1 MLRIKLILLFLIML
15 LIAKFRF
22 GKKEN
27 FSQCPSPNCSE
38 DSPCPSPNCSEDSP
52 CSSGDCS
59 ENNDKKDNTSTDKKD
74 NTSTNTTNDNSPT
87 PSPDSRNITGVEIIF
102 QCDGCSID
110 SFTEEEKRD
119 IINGILN
126 KFTELNIEN
135 VEFKRG
141 FVRVLIFLD
150 LDEIDEEYIRNMVK
164 TIKKDKIEMFI
175 NKFKL
180 ETFDSKI
187 LYEHDED
194 YKINKRSGCHSSGRN
209 NRNNMN
215 NFMKILKEG
224 GEKNVILQ
232 FKPCGPANIFA
243 PHIEIGRGT

>member
-1 MLRIKLILLFLIML
+1 MLRTNLILLFLIML
-15 LIAKFRF
+15 LIAKLCF

-27 FSQCPSPNCSE
+27 FTQNE
-38 DSPCPSPNCSEDSP
+38 APCPSPNCSSESSCPSP
-52 CSSGDCS
+52 NCSSESSCPSGDCS
-59 ENNDKKDNTSTDKKD
+59 SESNKSNTKK
-74 NTSTNTTNDNSPT
+74 
-87 PSPDSRNITGVEIIF
+87 ITGVEIIF
-102 QCDGCSID
+102 QCDGCTID
-110 SFTEEEKRD
+110 NFSDSEKRD

-150 LDEIDEEYIRNMVK
+150 LDEIDEDYVRKMVK

-175 NKFKL
+175 NKFTL
-180 ETFDSKI
+180 ETFDAKI

-194 YKINKRSGCHSSGRN
+194 YKINRKSGCHSSGRN
-209 NRNNMN
+209 NRNNIN

-243 PHIEIGRGT
+243 PHIEIGNGTLKKPIVINSSSS

>member
-1 MLRIKLILLFLIML
+1 ML

-59 ENNDKKDNTSTDKKD
+59 ENNDNDNSPTD
-74 NTSTNTTNDNSPT
+74 TTNDNSPT
-87 PSPDSRNITGVEIIF
+87 PSPDSMNITGVEIIF

-194 YKINKRSGCHSSGRN
+194 FKINKRSGCHSSGRN

-243 PHIEIGRGT
+243 PHIETGTGT